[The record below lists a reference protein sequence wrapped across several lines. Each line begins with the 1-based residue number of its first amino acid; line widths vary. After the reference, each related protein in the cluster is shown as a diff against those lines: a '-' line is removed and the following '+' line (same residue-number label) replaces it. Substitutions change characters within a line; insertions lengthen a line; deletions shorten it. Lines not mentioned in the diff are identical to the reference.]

1 LPRRI
6 TPDLPGDTA
15 CNCSKAPPMI
25 QREISRLLAAE
36 GISNFGAML
45 SRLAIPWLAALTL
58 QATPAQMAALLVADV
73 VAAALGA
80 TLLGGWVDRRP
91 KRRLMLAAD
100 AMRAL
105 LLGGLALAAGTHT
118 LTFTIL
124 LPAAAASGV
133 LTLAFEL
140 ARSAWI
146 AQRVA
151 HDDLPRRNAQL
162 AMAASLSE
170 TAAFALGG
178 WLYQALG
185 AALALAV
192 DAASYVVSAL
202 CLKGISELPGA
213 APAQSRPAAS
223 AARVVWAEA
232 TEGLR
237 IVANRPRLTALAVID
252 GLMAFAGALFGTS
265 YMIFVSRDIALPTGV
280 LGMIFALGSL
290 GALIGA
296 FVAPRLGLRF
306 GSGRTMA
313 MGLLLTAIGA
323 ALVPMVQRAGWIAIA
338 LLATHQIVGDAGH
351 TVHDVHGRSLRQT
364 AVAPA
369 FLARA
374 DAGVRTV
381 EHAATL
387 AGALVGGVWG
397 TAFGTRGVLWLA
409 VGCSAAAAVWAA
421 MRLARK
427 PHPGRP
433 YRG

>member
-1 LPRRI
+1 M
-6 TPDLPGDTA
+6 TA
-15 CNCSKAPPMI
+15 AD
-25 QREISRLLAAE
+25 REIPRVLAAE

-58 QATPAQMAALLVADV
+58 SATPAQMALLLMADV
-73 VAAALGA
+73 AAAALGA
-80 TLLGGWVDRRP
+80 MLLGAWVEGQP

-100 AMRAL
+100 AARAL
-105 LLGGLALAAGTHT
+105 LLAALALAAWTGV
-118 LTFTIL
+118 LTFAML
-124 LPAAAASGV
+124 LLAAAAAGV

-151 HDDLPRRNAQL
+151 AGDLPRRNAQL
-162 AMAASLSE
+162 AMAASVSE

-192 DAASYVVSAL
+192 DAASYAVSAL
-202 CLKGISELPGA
+202 CLKGVSEVPGA
-213 APAQSRPAAS
+213 AVAESRPAS
-223 AARVVWAEA
+223 FAARTLWAQA

-237 IVANRPRLTALAVID
+237 IVASRSRLAALAVID

-265 YMIFVSRDIALPTGV
+265 YMIFTSRDIGLPTGV
-280 LGMIFALGSL
+280 LGMVFALGSL
-290 GALIGA
+290 GALVGA
-296 FVAPRLGLRF
+296 WVAPRLGRRF
-306 GSGRTMA
+306 GAGRTMA
-313 MGLLLTAIGA
+313 TGLLLAAIGA
-323 ALVPMVQRAGWIAIA
+323 AFVPIAREAGWLAIV
-338 LLATHQIVGDAGH
+338 LLAAHQIVGDAGH

-409 VGCSAAAAVWAA
+409 VGCSAAAAVWAGL
-421 MRLARK
+421 RLTRAQ
-427 PHPGRP
+427 
-433 YRG
+433 